1 MVLICISLKIS
12 DVEHIFIWL
21 LAIGMS
27 LLEKCL
33 FSASIDFFFFNCFD
47 CPAKHGLSSFPNQW
61 SNPCS
66 LQWNVEVLITGPPGK
81 PSLTIFLIKNF
92 ILYWSIA
99 DEQCCDSFRWTAKGL
114 SHTISFFFFFKLL
127 SSMSSLQILD
137 TNLVSDIWGFPGGA
151 GGILATSKNVPV
163 FLPGE
168 SHGQRHLVG
177 YSL

>member
-12 DVEHIFIWL
+12 DVGHIFVWL

-33 FSASIDFFFFNCFD
+33 FSASIDFFLNCFD
-47 CPAKHGLSSFPNQW
+47 CPAKYGLSSFPNQW

-81 PSLTIFLIKNF
+81 PSLTIFLIKIF

-114 SHTISFFFFFKLL
+114 SHTISFFFFFL
-127 SSMSSLQILD
+127 SYWVVWVLYRFWIPTLYLIYGASQVA
-137 TNLVSDIWGFPGGA
+137 LV
-151 GGILATSKNVPV
+151 V
-163 FLPGE
+163 FLPPAKMF
-168 SHGQRHLVG
+168 Q
-177 YSL
+177 YSCLENPMDRDIW